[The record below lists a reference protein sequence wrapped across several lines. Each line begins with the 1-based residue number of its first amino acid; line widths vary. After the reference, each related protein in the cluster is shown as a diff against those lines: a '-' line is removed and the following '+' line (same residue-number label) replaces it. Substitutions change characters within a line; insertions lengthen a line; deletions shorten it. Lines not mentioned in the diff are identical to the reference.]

1 MTTLEVPLP
10 ESLHEELKAWAAR
23 ENVSI
28 EQLAAAAVAEKISA
42 LTQLSYLRDRAA
54 RGNRDKFLE
63 VLRKVPDVPPV
74 PPDPP
79 YER

>member
-28 EQLAAAAVAEKISA
+28 EQLAATAVAEKLSA
-42 LTQLSYLRDRAA
+42 LSQLAYLRQRAS
-54 RGNRDKFLE
+54 RGNREKFLA
-63 VLRKVPDVPPV
+63 VLAKVPDVPPV
-74 PPDPP
+74 PPDTSA
-79 YER
+79 R